1 MNKLLTALMT
11 IAFAFVS
18 ATALSQAPATKQA
31 VPTRPIPSEGDVM
44 PLSKMTTEQAKAAR
58 AEAKAKW
65 DAMTPEQQA
74 AARKALRNK
83 RQQDLTAID
92 EYVVKT
98 EGTRY
103 NAAQGAELAKE
114 SKTTP
119 KPTRAERQEAMKAMQ
134 DASKHGQ

>member
-11 IAFAFVS
+11 VAFAFAS
-18 ATALSQAPATKQA
+18 STALSQAPAKQP

-114 SKTTP
+114 SKATP